1 MSTITSSLYSNPVNS
16 RGFATGTITSWS
28 GTKSLSVSKSK
39 LTALAVA
46 GLSIYKST
54 THYND
59 SERITYL
66 QKQIAKHPNRTDLK
80 NELRELQKNH
90 IPIIGKSKR
99 KKRK

>member
-1 MSTITSSLYSNPVNS
+1 MNTITSSLYSNPVNS

-46 GLSIYKST
+46 GIGFYGISSK
-54 THYND
+54 YNN

-90 IPIIGKSKR
+90 NPVIGKSKR

>member
-1 MSTITSSLYSNPVNS
+1 MNTITSSLYSNPVNS

-54 THYND
+54 ACYNN

-90 IPIIGKSKR
+90 NPVIGKSKR